1 MSLFQTLILLLF
13 NDAEKYTLEEIAEL
27 TKIGWCMAVTGTVAV
42 IKIMCSDRW
51 GLQLRI
57 KTILDMYMRSPAI
70 EAWARRDVKF
80 VDCFQ
85 RTASCGGLCNHSPV
99 ARPGYSPNYPRF
111 DDSPSPVVVVMLT
124 FWFISSVCH
133 ILRFFISL

>member
-57 KTILDMYMRSPAI
+57 KTIPDMYMYMRSPAI
-70 EAWARRDVKF
+70 KASARDVKF
-80 VDCFQ
+80 VDWFQ
-85 RTASCGGLCNHSPV
+85 RTASCGGLCSHSPV
-99 ARPGYSPNYPRF
+99 ARPGCSPNYPRF
-111 DDSPSPVVVVMLT
+111 DDSQVQL
-124 FWFISSVCH
+124 
-133 ILRFFISL
+133 